1 MENSIN
7 ILIIILLLSGNAFF
21 VAAEFALV
29 KAKGVRIDDWA
40 LNGNGSAKVAQ
51 KIQLNLEAYLAAC
64 QLGITMA
71 SLGLGWVGEPFV
83 AGLLAPVFHSL
94 GWSEDLIHTVSF
106 ILGFM
111 IFSSLH
117 IVVGEQVPKTYAI
130 RKPERVALWIAYP
143 LHFFFIITYPFNR
156 SLGISTTRVLKL
168 FGVQEVTH
176 AEVFS
181 GDEIHTLI
189 STSEQHGEIEH
200 DRADMLKGLLSI
212 DKRIVRDVMVPR
224 VGVDTLDLSKSTEHN
239 MQFIRETKHSRFPV
253 IDENDEVIGVL
264 LLKDLMDDF
273 IEQRTLD
280 AALIRERIREVFH
293 APELMMASELFDE
306 MRESHQHMTIVV
318 DEYGDFEGLITM
330 EDLLEEI
337 VGEIADEHDEQES
350 EYPIEKLED
359 GGWLAH
365 GLVSLTQVQTV
376 TGFTP
381 DFEIAASTLSGL
393 FMQRK
398 SSLPMVGGVL
408 EENGYRMTVEEVKK
422 KRAELVRIELLSEVD
437 DDNNQ

>member
-1 MENSIN
+1 MDNSFN
-7 ILIIILLLSGNAFF
+7 LLIIILLLAGNAFF

-29 KAKGVRIDDWA
+29 KAKGVRIDDLA
-40 LNGNGSAKVAQ
+40 FNGNGSAKVAK
-51 KIQLNLEAYLAAC
+51 KIQLKLEAYLAAC

-83 AGLLAPVFHSL
+83 AGLLEPVFHSF

-106 ILGFM
+106 IVGFM
-111 IFSSLH
+111 VFSSLH

-143 LHFFFIITYPFNR
+143 LHAFFIITYPFNR
-156 SLGISTTRVLKL
+156 SLGMSTTRLL
-168 FGVQEVTH
+168 RMFGVQEVTH
-176 AEVFS
+176 AEVYS

-189 STSEQHGEIEH
+189 STSELHGELER
-200 DRADMLKGLLSI
+200 DRADMLKALLSI

-224 VGVDTLDLSKSTEHN
+224 VGVDILDLTKDAEYN
-239 MQFIRETKHSRFPV
+239 MKYIRETKHSRFPV

-273 IEQRTLD
+273 IEQTILD
-280 AALIRERIREVFH
+280 ETLIRDRMRDVFH

-306 MRESHQHMTIVV
+306 MRKSHQHMTIVV

-350 EYPIEKLED
+350 EYPIEQVEH
-359 GGWLAH
+359 GVWLAH
-365 GLVSLTQVQTV
+365 GLVSLSQVETV

-381 DFEIAASTLSGL
+381 DREVTASTLSGL
-393 FMQRK
+393 FMQRT
-398 SSLPMVGGVL
+398 SSLPIMGGVL

-422 KRAELVRIELLSEVD
+422 KRAEQVRIEMITEDVI
-437 DDNNQ
+437 